1 MLSFEIDIE
10 SNLQEKQ
17 ENTLKQEVTMYVQA
31 ITNIYRNKPTKKPQ
45 IGSLPLILDKY
56 ALERIIL
63 LYQLLQLGVLPAYKL
78 ILNILRVYTLEA
90 DTISDNTKQEI
101 LEIIH
106 RHAII

>member
-17 ENTLKQEVTMYVQA
+17 ENTLKQEIAMYVQT
-31 ITNIYRNKPTKKPQ
+31 ITNIYRNKPAKTPQ

-56 ALERIIL
+56 ALERVAQ
-63 LYQLLQLGVLPAYKL
+63 LYQLLRIGVLPAYKL
-78 ILNILRVYTLEA
+78 ILDILRVYTLDA
-90 DTISDNTKQEI
+90 NTISDNTKQEI

>member
-17 ENTLKQEVTMYVQA
+17 ENTLKHELTTYLQA
-31 ITNIYRNKPTKKPQ
+31 LTNIYHNKPAPKPQ

-56 ALERIIL
+56 ALERVIL

-78 ILNILRVYTLEA
+78 ILDILHVYTLDA
-90 DTISDNTKQEI
+90 NTISDNTKREI
-101 LEIIH
+101 LEIIQK
-106 RHAII
+106 HAII

>member
-17 ENTLKQEVTMYVQA
+17 ENTLKQEIAMYVQT
-31 ITNIYRNKPTKKPQ
+31 ITNIYRNKPAKTPQ

-56 ALERIIL
+56 ALERVIL

-78 ILNILRVYTLEA
+78 ILDILRVYTLDA
-90 DTISDNTKQEI
+90 TTISDDTKREI
-101 LEIIH
+101 LAMIH
-106 RHAII
+106 NYDML